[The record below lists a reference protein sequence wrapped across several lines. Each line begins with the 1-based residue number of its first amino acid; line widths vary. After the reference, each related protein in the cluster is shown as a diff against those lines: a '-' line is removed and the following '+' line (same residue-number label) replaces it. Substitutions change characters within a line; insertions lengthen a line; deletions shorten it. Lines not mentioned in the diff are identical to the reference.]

1 MAGGTPAIHDPS
13 SLPGTHRNRVFVG
26 GSFQPVSREVL
37 GVVEQ
42 AIRDTGFEPV
52 LADRFALLRPDHDI
66 HDVTLA
72 LLHGCR
78 LAVFDLTGLSG
89 ALMELERCRDY
100 GLFRVLL
107 LYHHPF
113 GRMWPDDPDA
123 WATSAMVKSLV
134 REDAGRFQVRP
145 FVRPAGAATE
155 TRRFLRAV
163 RSSSYGKLHSL

>member
-1 MAGGTPAIHDPS
+1 MSLLDPS
-13 SLPGTHRNRVFVG
+13 QLPGTHRTRVFVG

-37 GVVEQ
+37 SVVEE
-42 AIRDTGFEPV
+42 AVRSAGFEPI
-52 LADRFALLRPDHDI
+52 LADRFGLLRPDRDV
-66 HDVTLA
+66 HDVTLN

-89 ALMELERCRDY
+89 AMIELERCRDY

-113 GRMWPDDPDA
+113 GRLWPDDPDA
-123 WATSAMVKSLV
+123 WLTSAMVKSLV
-134 REDAGRFQVRP
+134 REDAARFQVRP

-155 TRRFLRAV
+155 ARRFLRAV
-163 RSSSYGKLHSL
+163 RSSSYGQLHGL